1 MTSLTACGRR
11 PDSGSSGV
19 RLLAEI
25 GAEDPI
31 AKECFELASRGIDKP
46 EEQAALLGC
55 PVAEIYEANRRTKYH
70 AQRIRSKWEAPENL
84 RMKEL
89 RERAADVEDSGEESR
104 P

>member
-1 MTSLTACGRR
+1 MQ
-11 PDSGSSGV
+11 
-19 RLLAEI
+19 LLAEI
-25 GAEDPI
+25 GAEYPI
-31 AKECFELASRGIDKP
+31 AKECFELNSRGIDKP

-55 PVAEIYEANRRTKYH
+55 SVEDVYEANRRLKYH
-70 AQRIRSKWEAPENL
+70 GERIRNEWEAPENL